1 MTARRPPIPVVPEVP
16 IACTLDTGA
25 ARAQLDEWRSVLSA
39 AVLSTHRENPSTTRM
54 ELAPDSDLAPI
65 VALARREVECC
76 SFFRF
81 AIEIDAR
88 TNTLIVS
95 VPPDAAPI
103 LDAFAALA
111 PTT

>member
-1 MTARRPPIPVVPEVP
+1 VTARRRPIPVAPDVP

-39 AVLSTHRENPSTTRM
+39 AVLSTHRDDLSTTRM
-54 ELAPDSDLAPI
+54 ELAPDADLAPI
-65 VALARREVECC
+65 VALARREVACC
-76 SFFRF
+76 AFFRF
-81 AIEIDAR
+81 TIEIDTHGNA
-88 TNTLIVS
+88 LIVS
-95 VPPDAAPI
+95 VPPDAGPI